1 MSKTVV
7 GMVTFGNVEFSKLTI
22 KSIKETTES
31 DLDFFVV
38 VGKPN
43 DPETIAWLN
52 EDHIAYTE
60 HETNIGFPAGLNDI
74 YDYAWVDHA
83 YDNLIICGNDIV
95 AYPYA
100 IDSLIHKADN
110 SDWEWI
116 SSSQFDVRALC
127 DMYPQAKDMFSKEGK
142 FRFSKFG
149 EAEPWNLHDHW
160 KDQSDRVEP
169 DVIKDVHNLCLYKPS
184 VMDKIGYIDVNFYP
198 AYYSDNDYARRG
210 VNAGLKTCALANS
223 QYFHFWSRTIH
234 QGSGGS
240 TGRYFDN
247 NRRFYISKWGGDF
260 AHEAWTTPFNGVP
273 YPLTKNVL
281 LPASLKID
289 DRSQEEII
297 TRFWRGG
304 R

>member
-1 MSKTVV
+1 MSKTLV

-22 KSIKETTES
+22 QSIKDTTEN
-31 DLDFFVV
+31 DLEFFVV

-43 DPETIAWLN
+43 DLETKEWVDTYNIPN
-52 EDHIAYTE
+52 VIHD
-60 HETNIGFPAGLNDI
+60 TNHGFPASLNDI
-74 YDYAWVDHA
+74 YDYAWKVRNFN
-83 YDNLIICGNDIV
+83 NLIICGNDIV

-100 IDSLIHKADN
+100 IDSLINKADT

-142 FRFSKFG
+142 FRFTKFG

-169 DVIKDVHNLCLYKPS
+169 NVIKDVHNLCLYKKS
-184 VMDKIGYIDVNFYP
+184 VMDKIGYVDVNFYP

-210 VNAGLKTCALANS
+210 VNAKLKTCALANS

-234 QGSGGS
+234 QGTGGS

-260 AHEAWTTPFNGVP
+260 AKEAWTIPFNGGT
-273 YPLTKNVL
+273 YPLTKNIQLVG
-281 LPASLKID
+281 SLKID
-289 DRSQEEII
+289 DRSQEEAIA
-297 TRFWRGG
+297 RFWRGG
-304 R
+304 Q